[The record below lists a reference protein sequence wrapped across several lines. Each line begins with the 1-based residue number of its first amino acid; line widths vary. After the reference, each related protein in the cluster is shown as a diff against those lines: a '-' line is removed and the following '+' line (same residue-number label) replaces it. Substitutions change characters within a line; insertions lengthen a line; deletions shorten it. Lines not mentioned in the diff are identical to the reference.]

1 LIVTDQTLKNQHA
14 LVTGAGTGIGAA
26 IAATC
31 ARAGARVSLV
41 GRRHDPLAAI
51 QALLGNAQTYV
62 VADFDV
68 TDEGKVRAG
77 VASARAKFGPIDILV
92 NNAGEARSAPFAK
105 TDLTTWNK
113 VLAANLTGTFLVTR
127 EVVSDMMAKR
137 AGRVI
142 NIAST
147 AGLVGYAYVSAYV
160 AAKHAVVGLT
170 RSLALEF
177 ARAGITVNAVC
188 PGYTET
194 PMFERA
200 VDNIIAKT
208 KRSRDD
214 ARATLATSNPQGH
227 LVTPDEVADTVLWL
241 ASAGAQSITGQAIA
255 VAGGEVMVG

>member
-1 LIVTDQTLKNQHA
+1 VTDQTLKHQHA

-26 IAATC
+26 VAAAC

-41 GRRHDPLAAI
+41 GRRRDPLAAL
-51 QALLGNAQTYV
+51 QASLPNAQTHV

-68 TDEGKVRAG
+68 TDEHKVRAG

-92 NNAGEARSAPFAK
+92 NNAGEAPSAPFAK
-105 TDLTTWNK
+105 TDLATWNK
-113 VLAANLTGTFLVTR
+113 VLAVNLTGTFLVTR
-127 EVVSDMMAKR
+127 EVVSDMIAKHT
-137 AGRVI
+137 GRVI

-147 AGLVGYAYVSAYV
+147 AGLAGYAYVSAYV

-200 VDNIIAKT
+200 VDNIAAKT
-208 KRSRDD
+208 KRGRDD
-214 ARATLATSNPQGH
+214 ARASLASSNPQGR
-227 LVTPDEVADTVLWL
+227 LVTPDEVADAVLWL